1 VTKAREQR
9 PNPFGDRALVT
20 AKEIAAI
27 LGCSQKFVRRITDTG
42 HFPKDIQIGPRMRRW
57 RRVEVEAW
65 LNAKEAG
72 LG

>member
-1 VTKAREQR
+1 
-9 PNPFGDRALVT
+9 LVT